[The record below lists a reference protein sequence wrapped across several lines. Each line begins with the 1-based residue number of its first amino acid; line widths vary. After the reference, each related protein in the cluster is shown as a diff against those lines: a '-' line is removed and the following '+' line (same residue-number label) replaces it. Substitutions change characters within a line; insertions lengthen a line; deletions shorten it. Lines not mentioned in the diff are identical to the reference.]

1 MGMDMNSGQIRE
13 LVSVKELREGEA
25 LFEVNEKLKIKGYSF
40 KIKEIFEGP
49 LNEIVLQ
56 GISKIEE
63 LFEKADALK
72 ENLK

>member
-25 LFEVNEKLKIKGYSF
+25 LFEVNEKLKIKGCSF